1 MPKDEISKGLGKQ
14 LSQMTMFHEIKSF
27 TYDDS
32 DMDFGKINALADIT
46 SQDQVEPIAA
56 FYGLVNI
63 MLQGY
68 AYARS
73 NIHTLMKGRWLT
85 MDQRTYKK
93 YGNIFLT
100 TLGYNTTAP
109 GPFVEE
115 QPLYTEMKVI
125 QEEIISLKGNSNS
138 GDQSLEFRYRKEFE
152 SLFKRLDEGF
162 GLDIWKLIE
171 AYGNIGK
178 MSYNQKKGLFL
189 MEKTIHAP
197 NISQVEEIALKIDI
211 TKKTLDYL
219 IKTQDSAL
227 KLQELG
233 GG

>member
-73 NIHTLMKGRWLT
+73 NIHTLMKGR
-85 MDQRTYKK
+85 
-93 YGNIFLT
+93 
-100 TLGYNTTAP
+100 
-109 GPFVEE
+109 
-115 QPLYTEMKVI
+115 
-125 QEEIISLKGNSNS
+125 
-138 GDQSLEFRYRKEFE
+138 
-152 SLFKRLDEGF
+152 
-162 GLDIWKLIE
+162 
-171 AYGNIGK
+171 
-178 MSYNQKKGLFL
+178 
-189 MEKTIHAP
+189 
-197 NISQVEEIALKIDI
+197 
-211 TKKTLDYL
+211 
-219 IKTQDSAL
+219 
-227 KLQELG
+227 
-233 GG
+233 